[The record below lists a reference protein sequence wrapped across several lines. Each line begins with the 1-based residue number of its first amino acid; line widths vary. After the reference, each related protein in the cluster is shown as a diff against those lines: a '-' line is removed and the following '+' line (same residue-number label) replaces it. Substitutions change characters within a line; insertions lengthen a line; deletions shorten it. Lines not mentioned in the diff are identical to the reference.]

1 MTAGTNLLCV
11 TALGVIA
18 LAVLI
23 GRFKV
28 QAFLALTVAAGLIGL
43 GAGMSPPTLAR
54 AFCDG
59 LGNVLGTV
67 APIIGLGAMLG
78 RLLGASGGAEAI
90 AHALVRAFG
99 PARVP
104 LALACAGFV
113 VGVPV
118 FFGVG
123 LVLLLPVVFT
133 LTRQTGAPLLGYALP
148 LVAGLSVVHCLA
160 PPHPGPMAA
169 VELLG
174 ANVGKTL
181 WCALLVGL
189 PTVLLTGPLLAP
201 VLARRH
207 APAASA
213 LAEQWTQS
221 SPRSRGPGLA
231 GALATILLP
240 VFLMLGATL
249 ADVAL
254 APSHPMRLAADFLGH
269 PVVALLAAVLVALW
283 SLGARCGFDRRERSR
298 LCEECLGPVAAV
310 ILVIGAGGGL
320 SAVLVRGGVGAAMVT
335 LAQGSG
341 VSPLV
346 LGWLCAALVRVATGS
361 ATVAITTAASLLAP
375 VAAAAPAVD
384 RELLVVALGAGS
396 AILSHVN
403 DGGFWMV
410 KEYLGLDL
418 NQTLTTWTLIETAVA
433 LVALALVLVL
443 NAAVGGLK

>member
-181 WCALLVGL
+181 WCALLVG
-189 PTVLLTGPLLAP
+189 
-201 VLARRH
+201 
-207 APAASA
+207 
-213 LAEQWTQS
+213 
-221 SPRSRGPGLA
+221 PGLA

-254 APSHPMRLAADFLGH
+254 APGHPMRLAADFLGH

-335 LAQGSG
+335 LVQGSG

-346 LGWLCAALVRVATGS
+346 LGWMCAALVRVATGS

-418 NQTLTTWTLIETAVA
+418 NQTLTTWTVIETAVA